1 MSFTE
6 QRNPFVFLY
15 LYMGTLGRS
24 AKMISGIYCIE
35 NKINGKRY
43 VGQSNNID
51 RRRHEHMKLLK
62 KGNHNNEYLQN
73 SVNKYGINN
82 FSFEVITYCDVE
94 KLNELEVKYIHDYDT
109 MDKLKGYN
117 LRDGGDRTTLSLES
131 REKISRTRKER
142 IANGEIVVTGC
153 KKSPEA
159 IDKMRRS
166 SAIRWSNA
174 EEVERMSIIKSTIP
188 IDVVRD
194 IKLML
199 YNDYTVNDIASI
211 TLVGLDKVNH
221 IYNLQSFKH
230 VSPEYNKYL
239 SIRGEVHRKR
249 LIRLLLRMYRDGHT
263 FQSIADNSS
272 IHIRT
277 AIRVIQDNK
286 SEYDEAMRDRCLR
299 YKDNKRSRMVMAM
312 VANGIS
318 KVSIANKLCM
328 SRNTINKITNRLK
341 ESGVL

>member
-1 MSFTE
+1 MSLVE
-6 QRNPFVFLY
+6 QRNPFAFLR

-35 NKINGKRY
+35 NKVNGKRY
-43 VGQSNNID
+43 IGQSNNIE
-51 RRRHEHMKLLK
+51 RRRYEHMKLLR

-82 FSFEVITYCDVE
+82 FSFDVMAYCNIE

-109 MDKLKGYN
+109 MNKAKGYN

-131 REKISRTRKER
+131 REKISQTRLRR
-142 IANGEIVVTGC
+142 IANGDIKVLGHEY
-153 KKSPEA
+153 SRES

-166 SAIRWSNA
+166 SAIRWSNCD
-174 EEVERMSIIKSTIP
+174 EVEGMSIAKSTIP
-188 IDVVRD
+188 IDVVKK

-199 YNDYTVNDIASI
+199 FNDCTVNDVAI
-211 TLVGLDKVNH
+211 TTSVELDKVNH

-230 VSPEYNKYL
+230 VLPEYNKYL

-249 LIRLLLRMYRDGHT
+249 LIRKLLSMYRDGFT
-263 FQSIADNSS
+263 FQSIADSNS

-286 SEYDEAMRDRCLR
+286 SEFDEVMRGRCLR
-299 YKDNKRSRMVMAM
+299 YKESKRNRMVMM
-312 VANGIS
+312 MIANGYS
-318 KVSIANKLCM
+318 KVNIANKLCM
-328 SRNTINKITNRLK
+328 SRNTIYKIINEYNLSRH
-341 ESGVL
+341 S